1 MPFFLLTIPLSAF
14 LLFQVQP
21 LIARS
26 ILPWFGGTPA
36 VWTTCMLFFQVVL
49 LAGYAYAHLLCRWSI
64 RVQSAVHLTLLV
76 SAVPFL
82 PISPDAGWTPQGN
95 EDPSWRILALLL
107 LSIGVPYGLLSSTGP
122 LLQRWFSQAYPLRSP
137 YRLFALSNAGS
148 LLALMTYPF
157 LFEPNLSLQMQR
169 QTWSIAFGVF
179 LLLCGATTIWT
190 RRAVGESTAEAADE
204 ESSTAGATAPG
215 WSRVLLWLGLAAL
228 PSVMLLATTN
238 QLCQEVAVVPFLWIL
253 PLSLY
258 LLSFILCFDSDFWYR
273 RNIFGVLLF
282 ASAGLSCIC
291 LYKGVAVALPI
302 QILSYSTTL
311 FAACMTCHGE
321 LARCKPDSR
330 YLTGFYLTVA
340 GGGALGGILVV
351 LVAPQIFSYYWEYH
365 WGLAGCVLITLVA
378 WYRDQKA
385 ALYGGRPFWAWC
397 VLTSLFAGLA
407 SVLYS
412 QYSRLSQ
419 DTVDR
424 SRDFYGVLTVTEGAN
439 DIGAYRSVRNGQI
452 QHGFQFLD
460 EKLAR
465 MRTSYYGTGTGVSIA
480 VDDHPRR
487 ESGPLHLGV
496 VGLGTGTMAVYGQSG
511 DRLRFY
517 EINPEVQRVAYE
529 HFSYCEDCPAELTIE
544 LGDARVQMERA
555 LRDSGSLEFDVLA
568 IDAFSSDA
576 IPMHLMTRE
585 CFALYWKHLKEDG
598 ILAVHISNR
607 FLNLRP
613 LTHNLAV
620 EAGYTP
626 ILVEWDPP
634 DDAQAETSSTWV
646 LVTRNAAF
654 LERPDLKWKSSEWPE
669 EMPETVWTDD
679 YGSLWQVLKREDLT
693 RGLHKFFTF
702 D

>member
-1 MPFFLLTIPLSAF
+1 
-14 LLFQVQP
+14 
-21 LIARS
+21 
-26 ILPWFGGTPA
+26 
-36 VWTTCMLFFQVVL
+36 
-49 LAGYAYAHLLCRWSI
+49 
-64 RVQSAVHLTLLV
+64 
-76 SAVPFL
+76 
-82 PISPDAGWTPQGN
+82 
-95 EDPSWRILALLL
+95 
-107 LSIGVPYGLLSSTGP
+107 
-122 LLQRWFSQAYPLRSP
+122 
-137 YRLFALSNAGS
+137 
-148 LLALMTYPF
+148 
-157 LFEPNLSLQMQR
+157 
-169 QTWSIAFGVF
+169 
-179 LLLCGATTIWT
+179 
-190 RRAVGESTAEAADE
+190 
-204 ESSTAGATAPG
+204 
-215 WSRVLLWLGLAAL
+215 
-228 PSVMLLATTN
+228 
-238 QLCQEVAVVPFLWIL
+238 
-253 PLSLY
+253 
-258 LLSFILCFDSDFWYR
+258 
-273 RNIFGVLLF
+273 
-282 ASAGLSCIC
+282 
-291 LYKGVAVALPI
+291 
-302 QILSYSTTL
+302 
-311 FAACMTCHGE
+311 
-321 LARCKPDSR
+321 
-330 YLTGFYLTVA
+330 
-340 GGGALGGILVV
+340 
-351 LVAPQIFSYYWEYH
+351 
-365 WGLAGCVLITLVA
+365 
-378 WYRDQKA
+378 
-385 ALYGGRPFWAWC
+385 
-397 VLTSLFAGLA
+397 
-407 SVLYS
+407 
-412 QYSRLSQ
+412 
-419 DTVDR
+419 
-424 SRDFYGVLTVTEGAN
+424 
-439 DIGAYRSVRNGQI
+439 
-452 QHGFQFLD
+452 
-460 EKLAR
+460 